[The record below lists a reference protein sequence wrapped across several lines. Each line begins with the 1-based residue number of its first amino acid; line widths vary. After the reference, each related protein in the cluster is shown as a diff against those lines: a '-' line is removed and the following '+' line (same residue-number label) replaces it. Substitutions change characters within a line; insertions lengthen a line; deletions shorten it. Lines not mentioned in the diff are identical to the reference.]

1 MVALI
6 SQPFPALISVG
17 QVLTT
22 KQFVIPQGDTGFQL
36 HQVCRLTLH
45 EPVFVCGYQV
55 KESKWFELKSE
66 TRTYSLNMYSIWI

>member
-1 MVALI
+1 MVTLI

-22 KQFVIPQGDTGFQL
+22 EQFVVPQGDAGFHL
-36 HQVCRLTLH
+36 HQVCRLTLC
-45 EPVFVCGYQV
+45 EPVFVYGNQV

-66 TRTYSLNMYSIWI
+66 THTYSLNMYSICI